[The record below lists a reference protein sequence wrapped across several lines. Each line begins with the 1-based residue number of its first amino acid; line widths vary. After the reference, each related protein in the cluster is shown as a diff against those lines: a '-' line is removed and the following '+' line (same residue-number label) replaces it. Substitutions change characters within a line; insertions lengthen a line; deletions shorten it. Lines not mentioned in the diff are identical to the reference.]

1 VVARLLVLL
10 IALALVGSA
19 DRTRIENASDRA
31 AEHCLADDVLFAHV
45 TVPAVEPRAAT
56 TPRPARSDVVP
67 PTPALAGVFRP
78 PRARVG
84 ESMLLA

>member
-1 VVARLLVLL
+1 MVARLLVLL
-10 IALALVGSA
+10 IALALVASP
-19 DRTRIENASDRA
+19 DRTRTESASDRT
-31 AEHCLADDVLFAHV
+31 AEHCLTDDMLFAHV

-78 PRARVG
+78 PRARLG
-84 ESMLLA
+84 KSMLLA